1 MKGKLIFFVFS
12 LCALLS
18 RPMSGQVASSTT
30 LVGTVTD
37 TSGAVVAGADVVA
50 VQNATKVSYTGKTTA
65 TGNYSLPYVDV
76 GTYTITVQAQGFEK
90 VVHTNVMVEVNAT
103 VRTDFALNVGSVAN
117 EVTVTDTPPPLAT
130 DDAALTQTLST
141 GAISNL
147 PIPGHDTLKLAL
159 TTAGVIQSGDV
170 TVGDPPGESFAG
182 PGTRGEQND
191 VTLDGVTIM
200 NTLHTTI
207 DFPPSPD
214 AVQEVSVQTGTYSAQ
229 YGNYLGVHINAVS
242 KAGGN
247 AFHGVLSEAIR
258 NDAFNTHS
266 PFDLPNTKINPLR
279 QNQFGAELDGPVV
292 VPRLYNGRNK
302 TFFMFAYQ
310 GRRQYSKTTGLYTV
324 LTDPER
330 IGDFSGLLTA
340 AKKAT
345 LSDPVDPTCIVAN
358 VIQPRCIDPH
368 ASEILT
374 FLPHANLPGLTQNLS
389 VAPSSGNVFDQYYT
403 RIDEATSDRTRFY
416 FRYAYQKANPYT
428 GGVFFPD
435 STYSPSTQNNFVFG
449 YTRVLTPN
457 LINQA
462 LIGRNQV
469 SLNSAN
475 GYFEDSSLQ
484 SQLNVLTIPGY
495 ANPIGNPGD
504 PSVTIS
510 GYTGTGSAA
519 RNSLQTDQVWT
530 GTDTLNWNHGA
541 HNVIAGFDLS
551 RVFTT
556 RYAANSPRGSF
567 SFTGVMTGDG
577 GADLMRGLIANDTTP
592 VPQLESSGLQWRDDF
607 YVLDKWN
614 VNQKLSL
621 NLGIRYELPTVPTA
635 PSGLANTLSPDGTT
649 LIPNSVAPGYV
660 LTNPNHNQ
668 WAPRL
673 GLAYRAGNGWVVRG
687 GAGLYYSPDTTN
699 VITILSLN
707 PPFNENYTYNASR
720 ANPLLTLSNPNA
732 AAALGTVA
740 PGDHHNPDIYN
751 DRASTFP
758 PVLVREMTQ
767 WSLDVEKGLWN
778 DAGIDVQYEGN
789 YTYHLDTSWQENAP
803 LPGPGAI
810 QSRRPDQHFG
820 NIRNL
825 YNEAISHYNGL
836 NVVFTQRM
844 HHGLSAQLNYTWS
857 HSLDM
862 GAYST
867 GGGQIVNPYN
877 FRSDYGDSNDDVP
890 QRFVG
895 NYVWEMPFFEGSR
908 PLVRTVAAGWSL
920 SGIMTIQNGLP
931 GHLLHDQPGPG
942 EHRPDQPATQRG
954 RADPGCKLRQRARQ
968 LREQQRLCDS
978 GAVHLRQR
986 GTESFLRPRV
996 CGFRYRA
1003 CEDLPHPRRR
1013 RCSWFVGHG
1022 CMHGDLQPASGSGDH
1037 RRATA
1042 HRWRTFGNITTT
1054 QRLPTCR

>member
-1 MKGKLIFFVFS
+1 MKRELIFLVFS
-12 LCALLS
+12 LSALLTRS
-18 RPMSGQVASSTT
+18 ISGQVASSTT

-50 VQNATKVSYTGKTTA
+50 VQNATKVSYSGKTTA
-65 TGNYSLPYVDV
+65 AGDYSLQYVDV
-76 GTYTITVQAQGFEK
+76 GTYTISVQAQGFDK
-90 VVHTNVMVEVNAT
+90 IVHTNVIVEVNAT
-103 VRTDFALNVGSVAN
+103 VRTNFALNAGSVTN

-130 DDAALTQTLST
+130 DDAALTQTIST
-141 GAISNL
+141 SDINNL
-147 PIPGHDTLKLAL
+147 PVAGHDSLKLAL

-207 DFPPSPD
+207 DFKPSPD

-247 AFHGVLSEAIR
+247 SFHGVLDEAIR
-258 NDAFNTHS
+258 NNAFNTHS

-279 QNQFGAELDGPVV
+279 QNQFGGELDGPVIL
-292 VPRLYNGRNK
+292 PHLYDGRNK

-310 GRRQYSKTTGLYTV
+310 GLRQYSKTTGIYTV

-330 IGDFSGLLTA
+330 NGDFSALLTA
-340 AKKAT
+340 AKKVT

-358 VIQPRCIDPH
+358 VIQFRCINSH
-368 ASEILT
+368 ALEILK
-374 FLPHANLPGLTQNLS
+374 FLPRANLPGLSQNLS
-389 VAPSSGNVFDQYYT
+389 VAPSSGNIFDQYYT
-403 RIDEATSDRTRFY
+403 RIDEATSDKTRFY

-469 SLNSAN
+469 ALNSAN
-475 GYFEDSSLQ
+475 GYFENPSLQ

-495 ANPIGNPGD
+495 ANPPGNPGD

-519 RNSLQTDQVWT
+519 RNSLQTDEVWT
-530 GTDTLNWNHGA
+530 GTDTLSWSHGA
-541 HNVIAGFDLS
+541 HTITAGFDLS

-556 RYAANSPRGSF
+556 RYAANSPRGSIN
-567 SFTGVMTGDG
+567 FTGVMTGDG
-577 GADLMRGLIANDTTP
+577 GADLMRGLIASDTTP
-592 VPQLESSGLQWRDDF
+592 VPQLESSGLQWRDDA
-607 YVLDKWN
+607 YLVDKWN
-614 VNQKLSL
+614 VTQKLSL
-621 NLGIRYELPTVPTA
+621 NLGIRYELPRVPTA
-635 PSGLANTLSPDGTT
+635 PSGLANTLSPDGST
-649 LIPNSVAPGYV
+649 LIPNSVVPGYV
-660 LTNPNHNQ
+660 FTNPNHNQ
-668 WAPRL
+668 WAPRM
-673 GLAYRAGNGWVVRG
+673 GFAYRAGSGWVVRG

-707 PPFNENYTYNASR
+707 PPFNKNFTYNASR
-720 ANPLLTLSNPNA
+720 SNPVLTLSNPNA

-740 PGDHHNPDIYN
+740 VPDIYTIGP
-751 DRASTFP
+751 RFP
-758 PVLVREMTQ
+758 SAEMTQ
-767 WSLDVEKGLWN
+767 WSMDVEKGLWR

-803 LPGPGAI
+803 VPGPGTI

-862 GAYST
+862 GTFST

-877 FRSDYGDSNDDVP
+877 FRSDYANSNDNVP

-895 NYVWEMPFFEGSR
+895 NYVWQMPFFAGSR
-908 PLVRTVAAGWSL
+908 LLVRTIAAGWSL
-920 SGIMTIQNGLP
+920 SGIATIQTGLP
-931 GHLLHDQPGPG
+931 VNVTITQDQANTGQGSQRPNQVGAIHAESCGRVRVNCVNSSAFAMPALYTYGNAARNVFAGPG
-942 EHRPDQPATQRG
+942 YVNFDSALAKTFHIHEGLNFQI
-954 RADPGCKLRQRARQ
+954 RADAYN
-968 LREQQRLCDS
+968 
-978 GAVHLRQR
+978 
-986 GTESFLRPRV
+986 TFN
-996 CGFRYRA
+996 
-1003 CEDLPHPRRR
+1003 HPN
-1013 RCSWFVGHG
+1013 WGP
-1022 CMHGDLQPASGSGDH
+1022 PASNFSSL
-1037 RRATA
+1037 A
-1042 HRWRTFGNITTT
+1042 TFGNITTT
-1054 QRLPTCR
+1054 ATNMRVFEFMGRLSF

>member
-1 MKGKLIFFVFS
+1 MKGKLFFVFS
-12 LCALLS
+12 LCVLLG
-18 RPMSGQVASSTT
+18 RPMPGQVASSTT

-37 TSGAVVAGADVVA
+37 NSGAVVAGADVVA

-65 TGNYSLPYVDV
+65 AGDYSLPYVDV
-76 GTYTITVQAQGFEK
+76 GTYTITVKAPGFDK
-90 VVHTNVMVEVNAT
+90 VVHINVMVEVNAT
-103 VRTDFALNVGSVAN
+103 VRTDFSLKIGSVSN
-117 EVTVTDTPPPLAT
+117 EVTVTDSPPPLAT

-141 GAISNL
+141 DAINNL
-147 PIPGHDTLKLAL
+147 PIPGHDSLKLAL

-247 AFHGVLSEAIR
+247 SFHGVLSEAIR

-266 PFDLPNTKINPLR
+266 PLDQPNTKINPLR
-279 QNQFGAELDGPVV
+279 QNQFGAELDGPVIL
-292 VPRLYNGRNK
+292 PWLYNGRKK

-310 GRRQYSKTTGLYTV
+310 GRRQTSKTTGLYTV
-324 LTDPER
+324 LTDAER
-330 IGDFSGLLTA
+330 AGDFSALLTA
-340 AKKAT
+340 AKKVT
-345 LSDPVDPTCIVAN
+345 LSDPASPTCIVAN
-358 VIQPRCIDPH
+358 VIQPRCVNPH
-368 ASEILT
+368 SLEVLN
-374 FLPHANLPGLTQNLS
+374 FLPRANLPGLSQNLS
-389 VAPSSGNVFDQYYT
+389 VTPTSGNNWDQYYT
-403 RIDEATSDRTRFY
+403 RIDEAVSDKTRFY

-462 LIGRNQV
+462 LVGRNQV
-469 SLNSAN
+469 ALNSAN
-475 GYFEDSSLQ
+475 GYFENPSLQ

-495 ANPIGNPGD
+495 ANPPGNPGD
-504 PSVTIS
+504 PSVTMG

-519 RNSLQTDQVWT
+519 RNSLQTDEVWT
-530 GTDTLNWNHGA
+530 GTDTLSWNHGA

-567 SFTGVMTGDG
+567 NFTGIMTGDG
-577 GADLMRGLIANDTTP
+577 GADFMRGLIASDTTP
-592 VPQLESSGLQWRDDF
+592 VQQLESSGLQWRDDF

-614 VNQKLSL
+614 ATHKLSL

-649 LIPNSVAPGYV
+649 LVPNSVVPGYV
-660 LTNPNHNQ
+660 FTNPNHNQ
-668 WAPRL
+668 WAPRV
-673 GLAYRAGNGWVVRG
+673 GFAYRAGGSWVVRG

-707 PPFNENYTYNASR
+707 PPFSTNFTYNASH
-720 ANPLLTLSNPNA
+720 ANPVLTFNNPNA
-732 AAALGTVA
+732 AGALGTVA
-740 PGDHHNPDIYN
+740 VPDIITIGP
-751 DRASTFP
+751 RFP
-758 PVLVREMTQ
+758 SAEMTQ
-767 WSLDVEKGLWN
+767 WSFDVEKGLWN
-778 DAGIDVQYEGN
+778 DAGIDVQYQGN
-789 YTYHLDTSWQENAP
+789 YTYHLDTSWQMNAP
-803 LPGPGAI
+803 LPGPGTI
-810 QSRRPDQHFG
+810 QSRRPNQHFG

-825 YNEAISHYNGL
+825 YNEAISHYDGL

-844 HHGLSAQLNYTWS
+844 HHGLSAQLNYTYS

-862 GAYST
+862 GLYST
-867 GGGQIVNPYN
+867 ASGGQIVNPYN
-877 FRSDYGDSNDDVP
+877 FRSDYGNSSDNVP
-890 QRFVG
+890 HRFVG
-895 NYVWEMPFFEGSR
+895 NYVWQIPFFAGRS
-908 PLVRTVAAGWSL
+908 PLVRTVAGGWSL
-920 SGIMTIQNGLP
+920 SGIVTIQTGLP
-931 GHLLHDQPGPG
+931 VNVTISQDQANTGQASQRPDRVGAIHAESCGRVLVNCVNSSAFAMPALYTYGNTARNVFAGPG
-942 EHRPDQPATQRG
+942 YVNFDTALAKTFRIHEGLGFQF
-954 RADPGCKLRQRARQ
+954 RADAYNTFNHPNWGPP
-968 LREQQRLCDS
+968 S
-978 GAVHLRQR
+978 GNFSSLA
-986 GTESFLRPRV
+986 
-996 CGFRYRA
+996 
-1003 CEDLPHPRRR
+1003 
-1013 RCSWFVGHG
+1013 
-1022 CMHGDLQPASGSGDH
+1022 
-1037 RRATA
+1037 
-1042 HRWRTFGNITTT
+1042 TFGNITTT
-1054 QRLPTCR
+1054 ATNMRIFEFMGRLTF